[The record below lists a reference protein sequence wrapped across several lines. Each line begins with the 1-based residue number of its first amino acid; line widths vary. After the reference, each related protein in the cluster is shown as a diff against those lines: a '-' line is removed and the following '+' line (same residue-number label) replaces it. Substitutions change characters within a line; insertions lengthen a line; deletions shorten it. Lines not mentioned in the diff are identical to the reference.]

1 MATHPTG
8 QLSPLHRQLIKQAQ
22 AWALR
27 QGFDPAQARELRRAA
42 ILANHA
48 HYLERIPA
56 YQRLAREE
64 GLGSLDDI
72 EPIKRRL
79 MFPDDLFKS
88 YNQQWLDECNFTRM
102 NVWLSQ
108 IFNGATGVDVSGVE
122 SIDAWIDR
130 LAEAGTRL
138 VYSSGTSGN
147 FSFVPRDPANW
158 ALFRAASSAYLAPLL
173 VSRKIGTPLQ
183 RVLLVLA
190 CRLLAPESLAQIN
203 RHVGA
208 REYDAFF
215 LDFSRGRT
223 GNQTLSREL
232 APLFRQ
238 HYFLYETTLSP
249 TVLRL
254 TTRGPKTD
262 ADREQLR
269 ALQEIVVERKEQNY
283 GALIEHLKTSTAA
296 GQKIFIF
303 GTTHQYK
310 ELSELILARAETFK
324 AKAGSVILF
333 GGGWKSF
340 TGERISRE
348 HLLALM
354 VEAFGLPEDRIIEGY
369 SMTEINAFTLRCD
382 FGRFHIPPFI
392 EPVIFNEQLEVV
404 EGDDLRGV
412 FGFLDPLAT
421 AYPGF
426 IISGDE
432 VHFVNGECECGLSG
446 AAVTEIGRAS
456 FREVKGCGG
465 IMASLA
471 A

>member
-1 MATHPTG
+1 MSHREAMTPT
-8 QLSPLHRQLIKQAQ
+8 QRQLIRQTQ

-27 QGFDPAQARELRRAA
+27 RGFDPVRARDLRRAA

-48 HYLERIPA
+48 HYLDHIPT
-56 YQRLAREE
+56 YQRVAREE
-64 GLGSLDDI
+64 GLGALNDI
-72 EPIKRRL
+72 EPIKRQL

-88 YNQQWLDECNFTRM
+88 YDQQWLDHRNFSRM

-108 IFNGATGVDVSGVE
+108 IFAGATNVDMSGVE
-122 SIDAWIDR
+122 TIDAWVDR
-130 LAEAGTRL
+130 LAGAGTRI

-158 ALFRAASSAYLAPLL
+158 ALFRIASSAYLAPLL
-173 VSRKIGTPLQ
+173 TGRRIGAPLQ
-183 RVLLVLA
+183 RLLVGLS
-190 CRLLAPESLAQIN
+190 CRLLAPETFARIS
-203 RHVGA
+203 RRVGV

-223 GNQTLSREL
+223 GNQTLAQEL
-232 APLFRQ
+232 APLFRR

-249 TVLRL
+249 AVLRL
-254 TTRGPKTD
+254 AARGPKTD
-262 ADREQLR
+262 ADREQLC

-283 GALIEHLKTSTAA
+283 SALVERIQASTAA

-303 GTTHQYK
+303 GATHQYK
-310 ELSELILARAETFK
+310 ELAELILARAGTLAMKE
-324 AKAGSVILF
+324 GSIALF

-348 HLLALM
+348 RLIALM
-354 VEAFGLPEDRIIEGY
+354 TEAFGLAQDRIIEGY

-382 FGRFHIPPFI
+382 WGRFHIPPFI
-392 EPVIFNEQLEVV
+392 EPVILDEQLDVV

-412 FGFLDPLAT
+412 FGFLDSLAT

-426 IISGDE
+426 IISGDQ

-446 AAVTEIGRAS
+446 PAVTEIGRATL
-456 FREVKGCGG
+456 REVKGCGG